1 MSDTKKIVILGAGYA
16 GVEAAKVLSKKFK
29 KDDSVEVTLID
40 ANPYHTLLTELHEIA
55 GHRTDKES
63 VMVDLYNVFKATKV
77 KVVRDRIDSIDYNA
91 RTLTSEKDTYKFD
104 YLILGCGA
112 EPAFFGVEG
121 VKEYGMT
128 IWSLKDALKIRE
140 HIEKTFQLAK
150 EEKDPSI
157 RKELLTF
164 VVAGAGFTGIEVV
177 GELFEWR
184 DILCEKHEIDPSE
197 VSIYNVEAMPTILPI
212 LRPSLQK
219 KAENFL
225 KRKGVKVLT
234 NAPIV
239 KATPDSI
246 VLKDGQVIK
255 NRTLIWTC
263 GVQGNSFSVSTGLT
277 QGKRN
282 RIQVNDYL
290 QSMDYENV
298 YAVGD
303 NAYYEIDGKPIPQ
316 IVETA
321 IQTGECAAHN
331 IAADITKTEKKKFVL
346 NTHGFMVSIGS
357 HYCVAEIMGVAM
369 SGFIAMAMK
378 HMVNLHYLWGVGG
391 LRLVWNYLLHE
402 FFHMKNNRAFVG
414 GHLAH
419 RTHTSWGVLLR
430 IYVGVLWL
438 LEGVKKVQEGWLN
451 PANIKIVQVASTS
464 GASQAAADTV
474 ASASQAAGTAGTAAA
489 ASTPVSILAQPPAIY
504 QWFTDTVVAPNAF
517 LFQSM
522 VVISEIAIGLALIAG
537 LFVFF
542 ASLGSIFLAANFIM
556 SAMAGW
562 DILWYIF
569 AAIALMGGAGG
580 AFGLD
585 YYVQP
590 WIKKMWKRTNFAR
603 RSYLYFD

>member
-438 LEGVKKVQEGWLN
+438 LEGIKKVQEGWLN

-474 ASASQAAGTAGTAAA
+474 ASASQAAGAAGTAAA